1 MTTYGG
7 ETVGARLAAVAQSA
21 PTRTALVERSAA
33 VTFAEL
39 DASATAIARRVVA
52 ARNRPTDGVALYF
65 ERKAP
70 AIRSIFGAARS
81 GMPYVLLDAGDP
93 EARLAFLLSDSAP
106 VAMLTDGSLVER
118 ARRIAPDGCVIIDV
132 DTVEP
137 SDAAQPLPEVSPD
150 ATLYLCYT
158 SGSTGQPKGA
168 RQTHRNL
175 LFFADAYA
183 RALQIGKLDRHS
195 LVYTLSFNAANMDV
209 FGGLLHGAT
218 VCAYDMRGDGI
229 GALADWLD
237 RERITI
243 LHAVPTVFRELCKR
257 MPPGRVLPHLRV
269 VDLGGEAVFASDV
282 DLFRGHTHERSVLV
296 NQLASTEVGLIAQYV
311 VGHARAALATAIVPV
326 GRCPP
331 GVRVDIVRE
340 DGSTAAAGEVGEMH
354 ICSTHVSPGYWQRPA
369 LDASAFREDAR
380 ERGGRCYRSGDL
392 GFVDAAGDLHFLGR
406 TGSRVKIRGHSVDL
420 TEVEAALSGCPGI
433 AKAAVLLAEGDLAG
447 VPGRLAAFV
456 TAQEGASRD
465 AVLIRRQ
472 LAARVP
478 AYMIP
483 AAIAFVDALP
493 LTASGK
499 IDRHAL
505 GEFAVPSA
513 ADARDVEAPADDVE
527 ATIAAIFEQLLALAP
542 VGRHDDFFLLGG
554 DSLQGVE
561 LQTRLR
567 DAFGVHVGNFHESA
581 SVASVAKRV
590 RNARAGTRAAMPVMI
605 PLWREGG
612 APRLFLLHG
621 RHGQAFVSPHFLQL
635 LGNDQPVWAF
645 QARGLDG
652 IATPHATIEDMASDY
667 LEAMRVLQ
675 PRGPYFLGAL
685 CAGAF
690 IASVMAQ
697 RLRADGEVVLPLL
710 LLDPPDPKGSA
721 GYAQLTE
728 AQFVGKMQ
736 ARRAQGRSAGPA
748 DDPAYLRAVLHTA
761 MAFEAA
767 IGCHR
772 PQPYDGDVYV
782 LSSRQRLQNSDPAAL
797 RRIFIGRFKRYDV
810 GATHAEALDPRNP
823 VFANYLLRCVGLI
836 REAAQSRGGGQSDG
850 QSVAVGT

>member
-282 DLFRGHTHERSVLV
+282 DRLPACWSLTHLV
-296 NQLASTEVGLIAQYV
+296 VDGDPV
-311 VGHARAALATAIVPV
+311 AATCLNLCAHSSAI
-326 GRCPP
+326 GTCID
-331 GVRVDIVRE
+331 GGRVDRPVRRRACAR
-340 DGSTAAAGEVGEMH
+340 SACHCHRARRALSAG
-354 ICSTHVSPGYWQRPA
+354 R
-369 LDASAFREDAR
+369 AR
-380 ERGGRCYRSGDL
+380 RYRARGRQHGRGGR
-392 GFVDAAGDLHFLGR
+392 
-406 TGSRVKIRGHSVDL
+406 SR
-420 TEVEAALSGCPGI
+420 
-433 AKAAVLLAEGDLAG
+433 
-447 VPGRLAAFV
+447 
-456 TAQEGASRD
+456 
-465 AVLIRRQ
+465 
-472 LAARVP
+472 
-478 AYMIP
+478 
-483 AAIAFVDALP
+483 
-493 LTASGK
+493 
-499 IDRHAL
+499 
-505 GEFAVPSA
+505 
-513 ADARDVEAPADDVE
+513 
-527 ATIAAIFEQLLALAP
+527 
-542 VGRHDDFFLLGG
+542 
-554 DSLQGVE
+554 
-561 LQTRLR
+561 
-567 DAFGVHVGNFHESA
+567 
-581 SVASVAKRV
+581 
-590 RNARAGTRAAMPVMI
+590 
-605 PLWREGG
+605 
-612 APRLFLLHG
+612 
-621 RHGQAFVSPHFLQL
+621 
-635 LGNDQPVWAF
+635 
-645 QARGLDG
+645 
-652 IATPHATIEDMASDY
+652 
-667 LEAMRVLQ
+667 
-675 PRGPYFLGAL
+675 
-685 CAGAF
+685 
-690 IASVMAQ
+690 
-697 RLRADGEVVLPLL
+697 
-710 LLDPPDPKGSA
+710 
-721 GYAQLTE
+721 
-728 AQFVGKMQ
+728 
-736 ARRAQGRSAGPA
+736 
-748 DDPAYLRAVLHTA
+748 
-761 MAFEAA
+761 
-767 IGCHR
+767 
-772 PQPYDGDVYV
+772 
-782 LSSRQRLQNSDPAAL
+782 
-797 RRIFIGRFKRYDV
+797 
-810 GATHAEALDPRNP
+810 
-823 VFANYLLRCVGLI
+823 
-836 REAAQSRGGGQSDG
+836 
-850 QSVAVGT
+850 